1 MHPCRVAQV
10 AQAIPGRA
18 TQGRSPSGVQT
29 IEEDCCM
36 QGIMYG
42 GQSTEG
48 HLGDAW
54 LLDSGTMTWQQTA
67 TTDFGGFSDAAKA
80 WHAAAVLKC
89 TDVRPPGLLE
99 TCLSEEAIAAI
110 ICWVC
115 LHRHC
120 FCDGILLSTGSPALL
135 YTWSI

>member
-1 MHPCRVAQV
+1 M
-10 AQAIPGRA
+10 
-18 TQGRSPSGVQT
+18 QT
-29 IEEDCCM
+29 TEESRCT

-67 TTDFGGFSDAAKA
+67 RTDFGGFSDAAKA

-99 TCLSEEAIAAI
+99 AHLSKEARCCRSIWM
-110 ICWVC
+110 CQ
-115 LHRHC
+115 HTFC
-120 FCDGILLSTGSPALL
+120 FCSSSFTQRRQSSPALL
-135 YTWSI
+135 YIQENPIV

>member
-1 MHPCRVAQV
+1 M
-10 AQAIPGRA
+10 
-18 TQGRSPSGVQT
+18 QT
-29 IEEDCCM
+29 IEEYCCM

-99 TCLSEEAIAAI
+99 AHLSNEAVAAI
-110 ICWVC
+110 LSGCVSTPFAYAMAV
-115 LHRHC
+115 LH
-120 FCDGILLSTGSPALL
+120 SAGSPALL
-135 YTWSI
+135 YIRENPNV

>member
-1 MHPCRVAQV
+1 
-10 AQAIPGRA
+10 
-18 TQGRSPSGVQT
+18 
-29 IEEDCCM
+29 
-36 QGIMYG
+36 MYG

-89 TDVRPPGLLE
+89 TDVRSRGLLQA
-99 TCLSEEAIAAI
+99 CVLEAIAA
-110 ICWVC
+110 
-115 LHRHC
+115 
-120 FCDGILLSTGSPALL
+120 
-135 YTWSI
+135 

>member
-1 MHPCRVAQV
+1 M
-10 AQAIPGRA
+10 
-18 TQGRSPSGVQT
+18 QT
-29 IEEDCCM
+29 IEEHHLM

-89 TDVRPPGLLE
+89 TDVRLSMPPDARV
-99 TCLSEEAIAAI
+99 SKAVAAYSAECVCMYCTPEFKSFGH
-110 ICWVC
+110 CWESSSAV
-115 LHRHC
+115 LRPIFRHMDPQQGC
-120 FCDGILLSTGSPALL
+120 CMG
-135 YTWSI
+135 